1 MSSKGTKEGGARG
14 GPVIASTAEAG
25 TLESAVRL
33 QLRSLC
39 SACRSVF
46 GIPDYERY
54 LAHIA
59 ERHPDAV
66 VLSRRE
72 FFARSIDRKYG
83 KGGMR
88 CC

>member
-1 MSSKGTKEGGARG
+1 MSSEGLTGGAKG
-14 GPVIASTAEAG
+14 EPVIASTSEAA
-25 TLESAVRL
+25 TLDSSLRL
-33 QLRSLC
+33 RLRSLC

-54 LAHIA
+54 LAHAA
-59 ERHPDAV
+59 ERHAGMA

>member
-1 MSSKGTKEGGARG
+1 MSSEVPDGGTEGALVAAAR
-14 GPVIASTAEAG
+14 PEAATADRS
-25 TLESAVRL
+25 LRL
-33 QLRSLC
+33 RVRSLC

-54 LAHIA
+54 LAHAA
-59 ERHPDAV
+59 ERHPGAAV
-66 VLSRRE
+66 LPRRE
-72 FFARSIDRKYG
+72 FFAQSIDRKYG